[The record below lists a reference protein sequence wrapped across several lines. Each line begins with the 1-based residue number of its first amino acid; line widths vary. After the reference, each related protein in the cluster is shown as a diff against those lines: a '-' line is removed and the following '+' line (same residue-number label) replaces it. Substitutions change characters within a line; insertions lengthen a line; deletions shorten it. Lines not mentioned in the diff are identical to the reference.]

1 MNTEERQL
9 SDMLRRV
16 TPEPPRRVTVEDV
29 AFRLANEAAAGRG
42 GHEPSWPPRERRG
55 FAGRGWNRSWVPV
68 LAAASVFVVAGA
80 SAGVAVGLTSH
91 NSSKAGAGSQLSS
104 APVTPGSALPYT
116 SPIPAQTQTSAGP
129 TFPPES
135 VAGGMWGAELINRQT
150 LNQDSLT
157 SGPDGLYAITNGYLD
172 RINPAN
178 GDVAN
183 EAPYNPTIA
192 NPPVVTGN
200 TVWVVSSYAG
210 SQAVLQGYDSKTLA
224 QVGSIAVPVG
234 GQVSTTAAGV
244 LTSGSGGYLYL
255 AAGTSVAVINPAT
268 RQVIRHI
275 ATSGGPVNSV
285 AVSPDGGRLYVS
297 TGSVKLLTYN
307 LATGALTGSSTT
319 DLGSGGG
326 DLIATSGGVW
336 GTIGVGMTEWVWFAP
351 NGNLDQIVRVSEGAG
366 AGLDSVPTFSG
377 GTVWIGG
384 SHTLVCADP
393 ATGQVLASATIPTDH
408 SVVEYFG
415 SVTITGGHAYAYY
428 LNQAA
433 QQSGVAA
440 LTPPASCSG

>member
-29 AFRLANEAAAGRG
+29 AFRLANEAAAGRD
-42 GHEPSWPPRERRG
+42 GHRQSRERRG
-55 FAGRGWNRSWVPV
+55 FAGRGWNRGWAPV

-91 NSSKAGAGSQLSS
+91 NSSKLGAGSQLSS

-116 SPIPAQTQTSAGP
+116 SPIPTQAQTSAGP

-172 RINPAN
+172 RINPAS
-178 GDVAN
+178 GVVAD
-183 EAPYNPTIA
+183 EAPYNATIA

-210 SQAVLQGYDSKTLA
+210 SQAVLEGYDSQTLA
-224 QVGSIAVPVG
+224 QVGSIAVPAG

-244 LTSGSGGYLYL
+244 LTSGSGGYLYF
-255 AAGTSVAVINPAT
+255 AAGSSVAVINPAT

-275 ATSGGPVNSV
+275 AVSGGPVNSV

-297 TGSVKLLTYN
+297 TGSVRLLIYN

-319 DLGSGGG
+319 DLGSVGG
-326 DLIATSGGVW
+326 DLVATSGGVW

-351 NGNLDQIVRVSEGAG
+351 DGNLDQMVRVGQGAG
-366 AGLDSVPTFSG
+366 AGLESVPTFSG
-377 GTVWIGG
+377 GAVWIGG
-384 SHTLVCADP
+384 SHALVCADP

-415 SVTITGGHAYAYY
+415 SVTVAGGHAYAYY

-440 LTPPASCSG
+440 LTPPAACSG